1 MQIVQQLCYILL
13 VTTIIIVIKNL
24 KPEYFY
30 KPVHG
35 SKASGTNMS
44 IRGVNTII
52 DNLTESGYVTKVK
65 EGRCNHY
72 IVLPDRFWR
81 EKIVG
86 ECTIG

>member
-1 MQIVQQLCYILL
+1 
-13 VTTIIIVIKNL
+13 
-24 KPEYFY
+24 
-30 KPVHG
+30 
-35 SKASGTNMS
+35 MS